1 MISINVI
8 GDLISGSYGNT
19 PFSRTYEKDIY
30 EQMVKLSNDAD
41 QAATVEEYN
50 GILAEFSLL
59 TTEDLKI
66 RQHIANI
73 AGDVFLSK
81 DSAGRYFMEL
91 GDGDGDG
98 YLLDTPVP
106 ESLVDRILNAFD
118 TGVDTEPLAKLWLR
132 WLRNPIL
139 RKKSKEGKG
148 DDFTKRFFEFI
159 DMKYVHPKL
168 KSELMEEHGLSEELA
183 ETRATMYQVKIT
195 KEGLVNAFK
204 VSREI
209 MTKYDSQTGEEVPR
223 YERTFNVD
231 TGEIESDGLPEHVE
245 DRLFEPAVWRS
256 GDKFYCEGANG
267 YDNPQYFIKVGC
279 VHRLPSWD
287 MVDTNDERSCV
298 PGLHVGGLKYIAWY
312 SGEIH
317 NVFVDPMHVGA
328 VPDSSDGAIRCLQYF
343 VHSSLAGV
351 NGSMYH
357 SSKYAALTDEQ
368 WEEMKDEIIE
378 KFNKRSDKVAEI
390 KML

>member
-30 EQMVKLSNDAD
+30 EQMVKLADDAD

-59 TTEDLKI
+59 TTEDLKT
-66 RQHIANI
+66 RRHVADI
-73 AGDVFLSK
+73 AGDIYMSK

-91 GDGDGDG
+91 ADG
-98 YLLDTPVP
+98 YLLDTPMP
-106 ESLVDRILNAFD
+106 ESLVDRILDSFD
-118 TGVDTEPLAKLWLR
+118 TGADTTPLAKLWLR

-148 DDFTKRFFEFI
+148 EEFTKRFFEFI
-159 DMKYVHPKL
+159 DMKYVHPRL
-168 KSELMEEHGLSEELA
+168 KIEYMEEHGLSEELA
-183 ETRATMYQVKIT
+183 AQRATMYQVKIT

-204 VSREI
+204 VSKEVLH
-209 MTKYDSQTGEEVPR
+209 KYDSQTGEEVPR

-231 TGEIESDGLPEHVE
+231 TGEIEGDGLPEFVE
-245 DRLFEPAVWRS
+245 DRLFEPAVWQN

-287 MVDTNDERSCV
+287 MVDTDDERSCV
-298 PGLHVGGLKYIAWY
+298 KGLHVGGLKYIAW
-312 SGEIH
+312 
-317 NVFVDPMHVGA
+317 
-328 VPDSSDGAIRCLQYF
+328 
-343 VHSSLAGV
+343 
-351 NGSMYH
+351 
-357 SSKYAALTDEQ
+357 
-368 WEEMKDEIIE
+368 
-378 KFNKRSDKVAEI
+378 
-390 KML
+390 

>member
-30 EQMVKLSNDAD
+30 EQMVKLADDAD

-59 TTEDLKI
+59 TTEDLKT
-66 RQHIANI
+66 RRHVADI
-73 AGDVFLSK
+73 AGDIYMSK

-91 GDGDGDG
+91 ADG
-98 YLLDTPVP
+98 YLLDTPMP
-106 ESLVDRILNAFD
+106 ESLVDRILDSFD
-118 TGVDTEPLAKLWLR
+118 TGADTTPLAKLWLR

-148 DDFTKRFFEFI
+148 EEFTKRFFEFI
-159 DMKYVHPKL
+159 DMKYVHPRL
-168 KSELMEEHGLSEELA
+168 KIEYMEEHGLSEELA
-183 ETRATMYQVKIT
+183 SQRATMYQVKIT

-204 VSREI
+204 VSKEVLH
-209 MTKYDSQTGEEVPR
+209 KYDSQTGEEVPR

-231 TGEIESDGLPEHVE
+231 TGEIEGDGLPEFVE
-245 DRLFEPAVWRS
+245 DRLFEPAVWQN

-267 YDNPQYFIKVGC
+267 YDSPQYFIKVGC

-298 PGLHVGGLKYIAWY
+298 KGLHVGGLKYIAWY

-328 VPDSSDGAIRCLQYF
+328 VPDSEDGAIRCLQYF
-343 VHSSLAGV
+343 VHSSLVGV

-357 SSKYAALTDEQ
+357 SSKYAELTNEQ

>member
-8 GDLISGSYGNT
+8 GEKISGSYGNT

-30 EQMVKLSNDAD
+30 DQMVLLAD
-41 QAATVEEYN
+41 QADQVDTVEEYN
-50 GILAEFSLL
+50 GILSEFALL
-59 TTEDLKI
+59 ATEDLNAKY
-66 RQHIANI
+66 HVADI
-73 AGDVFLSK
+73 AGDIYMTK
-81 DSAGRYFMEL
+81 DPAGRHYLEFEN
-91 GDGDGDG
+91 GDVIN
-98 YLLDTPVP
+98 TPLP
-106 ESLVDRILNAFD
+106 ESLVNRLLDSFD
-118 TGVDTEPLAKLWLR
+118 VGVDTAPLAKLWMR

-148 DDFTKRFFEFI
+148 EEFTKRFFEFI
-159 DMKYVHPKL
+159 DMKYVHPAL
-168 KSELMEEHGLSEELA
+168 RLEYMDEHGLSEELA
-183 ETRATMYQVKIT
+183 TQRATMYQVKVT

-209 MTKYDSQTGEEVPR
+209 LHKYDTETGEEVPR
-223 YERTFNVD
+223 YQRTFNID

-245 DRLFEPAVWRS
+245 DRLFEPSMKGQS
-256 GDKFYCEGANG
+256 GDAFYCEGANG
-267 YDNPQYFIKVGC
+267 YSEPQHFIKVGC

-287 MVDTNDERSCV
+287 MVDTNDDRSCV
-298 PGLHVGGLKYIAWY
+298 KGLHVGGLKYIAWY

-317 NVFVDPMHVGA
+317 NVFIDPMHVGA

-357 SSKYAALTDEQ
+357 SSAYAALTDQQ
-368 WEEMKDEIIE
+368 WEDMKDEIIE
-378 KFNKRSDKVAEI
+378 QHTSRIEEVR
-390 KML
+390 LLR